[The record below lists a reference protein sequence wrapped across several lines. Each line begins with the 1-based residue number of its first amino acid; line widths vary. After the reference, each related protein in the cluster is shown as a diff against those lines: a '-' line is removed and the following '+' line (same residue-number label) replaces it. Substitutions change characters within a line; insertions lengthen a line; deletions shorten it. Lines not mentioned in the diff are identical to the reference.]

1 MLVLTGW
8 WYVNICGWMDVNGDY
23 MVLLTNLSATP
34 GIQSGKLNCLCRI
47 RTHGKILRVMS
58 GDVHE
63 IIRKNEDWTGK
74 KMCDW
79 FKENIVGHRTPQSG
93 SLGNEI
99 NDNDYL
105 GVLKCSLQNGGMYIM
120 LIIKILKTGLKDKLY
135 SDVYGTLVM
144 QLPVW
149 FCKQDFAIGYW
160 LPIKQVTGRVGV
172 HIMPS
177 WVKVWCSVKQVCL
190 VGCKT
195 RSLGCQ
201 QPELLHLTIN
211 NQQGT
216 ATFRPEVLNF
226 LVFFF

>member
-1 MLVLTGW
+1 MFPSKW
-8 WYVNICGWMDVNGDY
+8 
-23 MVLLTNLSATP
+23 
-34 GIQSGKLNCLCRI
+34 
-47 RTHGKILRVMS
+47 
-58 GDVHE
+58 
-63 IIRKNEDWTGK
+63 
-74 KMCDW
+74 
-79 FKENIVGHRTPQSG
+79 
-93 SLGNEI
+93 
-99 NDNDYL
+99 
-105 GVLKCSLQNGGMYIM
+105 GMYIM

-226 LVFFF
+226 LVFFFKHSPEMIKSHPTPSYFLRLFLTKSIRQPQTSTRHRLVARPRTESQHPRHSKNHKVRSEKGWYGNKTDDFPGIWWE